1 MQINSLDQILGQ
13 LRTAAAMASGT
24 GVKGPTDAG
33 NKAGDFATVLK
44 ASLDQAN
51 GMQQQAAKH
60 ARDFELGATAASLP
74 DVMVSIQKANVS
86 FQQVVQ
92 VGNKLVSAYHEIMN
106 MQVYV
111 LWLAREAAGRR
122 FRSGCGKLLIY

>member
-60 ARDFELGATAASLP
+60 AAA
-74 DVMVSIQKANVS
+74 
-86 FQQVVQ
+86 
-92 VGNKLVSAYHEIMN
+92 
-106 MQVYV
+106 
-111 LWLAREAAGRR
+111 R
-122 FRSGCGKLLIY
+122 